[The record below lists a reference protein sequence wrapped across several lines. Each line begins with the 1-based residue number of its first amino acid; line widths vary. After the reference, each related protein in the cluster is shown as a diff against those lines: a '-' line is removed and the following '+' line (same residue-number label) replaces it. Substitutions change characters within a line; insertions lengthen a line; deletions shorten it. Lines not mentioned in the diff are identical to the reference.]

1 MEVFE
6 VNHTE
11 LKAFIK
17 KCLENQLSL
26 YMWGT
31 IGIGKSETANEVSKE
46 RAGQFNR
53 EYVCWNKISKEEKIK
68 VAENPEKYYFFMDI
82 RLSQLDPSDLR
93 GLPALN
99 GKDTV
104 EWKVPFWLY
113 VATLPKAMGTIFLD
127 EMNLSPPSIQA
138 SGYQLILD
146 RAIGEVTLSDGVGVI
161 AAGNRISDKA
171 NVYDMAKPLQNRFN
185 HVTLRVPKIED
196 WTQWAIT
203 HNVDARIIAFLNA
216 RPQLLMGKLDSKS
229 GDVAFPTP
237 RTWGKFCSKLI
248 KGETSLDNLMA
259 LASASVGT
267 GAATEF
273 TAFIKLQKSINL
285 QELLKKPE
293 TAKDI
298 KETDL
303 LYSVVGLIA
312 EWYDSHNK
320 TEDLDKLLQIS
331 NNLQAEFAIL
341 LLRICKEKHL
351 PQFRRDVSKLESW
364 KQTWKKY
371 GKYFEI

>member
-6 VNHTE
+6 VNHQE

-17 KCLENQLSL
+17 KCYISKLPLH
-26 YMWGT
+26 MWGT
-31 IGIGKSETANEVSKE
+31 IGIGKSESANEVSQE
-46 RAGQFNR
+46 LAGEFKR
-53 EYVCWNKISKEEKIK
+53 EYVIWNKMSKEDKHK
-68 VAENPEKYYFFMDI
+68 LAEHPEKYFFFMDI

-99 GKDTV
+99 GHDTV
-104 EWKVPFWLY
+104 EWKIPFWLH
-113 VATLPKAMGTIFLD
+113 VATLKDAKGMIFFD

-138 SGYQLILD
+138 SGYQVILD
-146 RAIGEVTLSDGVGVI
+146 RALGEVTLAEGVGVI
-161 AAGNRISDKA
+161 AAGNRITDKA

-185 HVTLRVPKIED
+185 HVTLKVPNIEA
-196 WTQWAIT
+196 WTSWAIT
-203 HNVDARIIAFLNA
+203 KGVDTRIITFLNA
-216 RPQLLMGKLDSKS
+216 RPQLLMGRLDMKS

-237 RTWGKFCSKLI
+237 RTWGKYCSALI
-248 KGETSLDNLMA
+248 NGETGLDNLMS

-273 TAFIKLQKSINL
+273 ISFIKLQKQINL

-298 KETDL
+298 KETDM
-303 LYSVVGLIA
+303 LYSLVGLVS
-312 EWYDSHNK
+312 EWYDAHTK
-320 TEDLDKLLQIS
+320 ADDLDKVLQVS
-331 NNLQAEFAIL
+331 NNLQPEFAIL
-341 LLRICKEKHL
+341 MLRMCKERHL
-351 PQFRRDVSKLESW
+351 PQFRRDVNKLESW
-364 KQTWKKY
+364 KITWKKY